1 MSEKQLRS
9 VRWCMLP
16 SLFAGWL
23 ILASSLVSRASEPP
37 AIRTL
42 PAEEAKASIQ
52 WAVYLVQQNLPPR
65 YEKKKNWG
73 NTKRVY
79 AGVDIDHD
87 GLKLKTHRRY
97 KEVRHGKWLKYT
109 IDLKD
114 PTDLRNLHIEV
125 VRAEMQP
132 TGRLQLEFVIHSHL
146 DIDARQERWNYG
158 VQLYSVSTRAHAHV
172 RMNLTADIGFNFD
185 YTKVPPDVLFD
196 PVVKS
201 ADIQLID
208 LEVDKI
214 SKLGSDIAEEFG
226 DIVERV
232 LRDDYLP
239 QQREKLT
246 AKLNG
251 QIDRRRDKLRISA
264 SDWLT
269 SRLGTK

>member
-1 MSEKQLRS
+1 MQHVAGAVWLL
-9 VRWCMLP
+9 V
-16 SLFAGWL
+16 GWL
-23 ILASSLVSRASEPP
+23 SFGAPIRSYASEPT
-37 AIRTL
+37 AFQTL
-42 PAEEAKASIQ
+42 PEEEARASIQ
-52 WAVYLVQQNLPPR
+52 WAVYLIQQNLPPR

-79 AGVDIDHD
+79 AGVDIDND

-114 PTDLRNLHIEV
+114 PTDLKNLHIEV

-146 DIDARQERWNYG
+146 DIDARQERWNFG
-158 VQLYSVSTRAHAHV
+158 VQLYSLSTRAHAHV
-172 RMNLTADIGFNFD
+172 RMNLVADIGFNFD

-226 DIVERV
+226 DMVERA

-269 SRLGTK
+269 SRLSTK

>member
-1 MSEKQLRS
+1 MVTVWALATLAAHAGNGAEPSGS
-9 VRWCMLP
+9 VE
-16 SLFAGWL
+16 
-23 ILASSLVSRASEPP
+23 SSV
-37 AIRTL
+37 INTL

-52 WAVYLVQQNLPPR
+52 WAVYLIQQNLPAR

-73 NTKRVY
+73 DTKRVY
-79 AGVDIDHD
+79 AGVDIDND

-97 KEVRHGKWLKYT
+97 KQVRHGKWLQYT

-114 PTDLRNLHIEV
+114 PTDLKNLHIEV

-132 TGRLQLEFVIHSHL
+132 NGRLLLEFLIHSHL

-158 VQLYSVSTRAHAHV
+158 FQLYSLSTRAHARV
-172 RMNLTADIGFNFD
+172 RMSLVADIGFHFD

-196 PVVKS
+196 PTVHS

-226 DIVERV
+226 DVVERA

-239 QQREKLT
+239 KQREKLVT
-246 AKLNG
+246 KLNG

-264 SDWLT
+264 SDWLST
-269 SRLGTK
+269 RLSPK